1 VTVRTLV
8 IEPGEQL
15 FFSRTVASTVYP
27 EGHFLLAAIPLT
39 VYTVARWRRLPS
51 GPMVLLLLVATQL
64 PDVID
69 KPLAWTFAVLP
80 SGRMLAHSL
89 VVCLPVLSILVLL
102 AARRGYGR
110 YAVVFSAAYLSH
122 IAGDFY
128 PIVHQGTDYY
138 FFPNLFWPLL
148 PANPDRASSFAA
160 HAPESLL
167 SLLVPLV
174 IFGLA
179 VGYSVITMYRRYDL
193 TPSKIP
199 QQ

>member
-1 VTVRTLV
+1 V
-8 IEPGEQL
+8 IEPSEQL
-15 FFSRTVASTVYP
+15 FLTQTVAFTVYP
-27 EGHFLLAAIPLT
+27 EGHFLLAAVPLT
-39 VYTVARWRRLPS
+39 AYTVARWRRLPS

-89 VVCLPVLSILVLL
+89 VVSLPVLSVLVLA

-128 PIVHQGTDYY
+128 PLLRLGTNYY

-148 PANPDRASSFAA
+148 PANPDRTPSFAA
-160 HAPESLL
+160 HAPESPL

-174 IFGLA
+174 VFGLA
-179 VGYSVITMYRRYDL
+179 ASYSVVAVYRRRDRRL
-193 TPSKIP
+193 SEVT
-199 QQ
+199 Q